1 MGKSYHSET
10 AKFAISLGRGK
21 AKIARHSHLTT
32 PCSCLAMEA
41 SVRTGGNPARMAKLA
56 KLAIQCVLAIIDKLS
71 SSIMPF

>member
-41 SVRTGGNPARMAKLA
+41 SVRTGYPARLA
-56 KLAIQCVLAIIDKLS
+56 KLAELAINAY
-71 SSIMPF
+71 

>member
-21 AKIARHSHLTT
+21 AKIARHSHLIT

-41 SVRTGGNPARMAKLA
+41 SVRTGGNPARLA
-56 KLAIQCVLAIIDKLS
+56 ELAELATNAYSPLFYLLTLGDL
-71 SSIMPF
+71 